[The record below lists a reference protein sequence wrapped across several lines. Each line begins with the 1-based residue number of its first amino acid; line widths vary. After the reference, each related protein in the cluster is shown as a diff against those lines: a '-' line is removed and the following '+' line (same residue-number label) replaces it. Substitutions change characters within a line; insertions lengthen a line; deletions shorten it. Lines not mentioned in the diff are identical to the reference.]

1 MQEGHVLE
9 ARRASSWTLTGMYRE
24 GVERK
29 RFTRRSLEW

>member
-9 ARRASSWTLTGMYRE
+9 ARRASSWMLMGVYRE
-24 GVERK
+24 EIERK

>member
-9 ARRASSWTLTGMYRE
+9 ARRASSWTLTSMYRE

-29 RFTRRSLEW
+29 RFTRRSLGW